1 MMSLNKMAMVS
12 AMIQWK
18 AFALFSYA
26 TSYATMQFDGFLEI
40 PNSGLRLINTALWK
54 PWALC
59 IQ

>member
-1 MMSLNKMAMVS
+1 MVS
-12 AMIQWK
+12 PMIQWK

-26 TSYATMQFDGFLEI
+26 TMQFDDFLEI
-40 PNSGLRLINTALWK
+40 PDSGLRLINIALWK